1 MNAVELIRAAISKGN
16 DGPDRVSGFFLRGLP
31 AGEIAQLV
39 ADGILT
45 EVRSIDEW
53 TPCATCECEMAARV
67 VQTIGDRI
75 VACCPLDHAGDVELQ
90 PGDTRVYVVD
100 VDRLHSERKH
110 DQ

>member
-1 MNAVELIRAAISKGN
+1 MSAAELIRAAISKGN

-75 VACCPLDHAGDVELQ
+75 VACCPLDHACDVELQ

-100 VDRLHSERKH
+100 VDRLHPERKH